1 MTEGSPSR
9 WIAFGNPGFP
19 RYWVALLL
27 TGFAVQI
34 QTVAVGWQVYDMT
47 RNPLDLGLVGLSQ
60 FLPALLL
67 VFVTGTV
74 ADRYPR
80 RIIMGLCLGVQAGCA
95 GGLILIASGGMT
107 QAWPIFLLLAIFGT
121 SRAFYNPARQSLVPN
136 LVPKAHLNNAI
147 TISMTA
153 NQFATIS
160 GPVAGGLLYG
170 FFPELAYGVTLAL
183 LLVAAVL
190 VIGIPQPAQR
200 LSKGVTTWE
209 TLSAGFRYIWTE
221 KVVLGAISLD
231 LFAVLLGGATALLP
245 VFARDVLDIGPL
257 GLGLLRAGPAIG
269 AIAVGL
275 WLVTHPIGDNAGRI
289 MFAVVAA
296 FGAFTCVFAL
306 SQVVWLTVA
315 MLILMGG
322 CDMVSVSIRGTLIQ
336 LWTPDALRGRVNA
349 VNQVF
354 IGASNEVGGFR
365 AGASAALIGPV
376 AAVFVGGLG
385 TLAVAG
391 LWFRWFPELRDI
403 RQIQDR

>member
-1 MTEGSPSR
+1 
-9 WIAFGNPGFP
+9 
-19 RYWVALLL
+19 
-27 TGFAVQI
+27 
-34 QTVAVGWQVYDMT
+34 
-47 RNPLDLGLVGLSQ
+47 
-60 FLPALLL
+60 
-67 VFVTGTV
+67 
-74 ADRYPR
+74 
-80 RIIMGLCLGVQAGCA
+80 
-95 GGLILIASGGMT
+95 
-107 QAWPIFLLLAIFGT
+107 
-121 SRAFYNPARQSLVPN
+121 
-136 LVPKAHLNNAI
+136 
-147 TISMTA
+147 
-153 NQFATIS
+153 
-160 GPVAGGLLYG
+160 
-170 FFPELAYGVTLAL
+170 
-183 LLVAAVL
+183 
-190 VIGIPQPAQR
+190 

-275 WLVTHPIGDNAGRI
+275 WLVTNPIGDHAGRI

-296 FGAFTCVFAL
+296 FGAFTCVFAF
-306 SQVVWLTVA
+306 SQVVWLSVA

-391 LWFRWFPELRDI
+391 LWYRWFPELRDI